1 MTCVL
6 GTWVERSVTGDVL
19 VKSHVGVSE
28 ASGEVVL

>member
-19 VKSHVGVSE
+19 VKSHGVSE